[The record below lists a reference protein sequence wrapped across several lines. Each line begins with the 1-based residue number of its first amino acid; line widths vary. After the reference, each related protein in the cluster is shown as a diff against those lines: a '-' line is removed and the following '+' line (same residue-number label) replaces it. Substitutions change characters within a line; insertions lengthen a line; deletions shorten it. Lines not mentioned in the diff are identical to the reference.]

1 MSRAIAIAALGFAC
15 AYGLVSSA
23 ARAGESEAAQ
33 TLAAFLSAEQAGAM
47 HVLGNWLATYNLD
60 ESQVDKLIAAAGA
73 TTSEE
78 RRNLLWH
85 ALRCTRSRAARE
97 YLQRN
102 LVEDSDKA
110 TRLRFLHSFTNLD
123 PFDVPLLISLYQAA
137 EDEPRDKSGALM
149 PLANV
154 QDAIVQLATREDS
167 ALAAELNGRPDF
179 IPDGGTYPLNQH
191 RAKQARQAK
200 AELLVWIAR
209 NTSLEAHRLI
219 VILPAYDILGSD
231 HQKQLALDLLA
242 IVKQPSERARIMPLI
257 CRRYGIDLVPYLVK
271 DSEEEATKL
280 AILEALHMLG
290 SSYGYT
296 MSAVSHGQSTYQ
308 YLSKNDP
315 SPQVREAA
323 ARLLHRLSGGGSR
336 GPGEPPQ

>member
-257 CRRYGIDLVPYLVK
+257 CRRYGIDRKSVV
-271 DSEEEATKL
+271 
-280 AILEALHMLG
+280 
-290 SSYGYT
+290 
-296 MSAVSHGQSTYQ
+296 
-308 YLSKNDP
+308 
-315 SPQVREAA
+315 
-323 ARLLHRLSGGGSR
+323 
-336 GPGEPPQ
+336 